1 MRAGAAFA
9 AAVLLALAMPAARAA
24 EKALVAV
31 TAIVEHPALDACRN
45 GIRDALKAAG
55 YAEGKNLTFVY
66 ESAKGSTDLATAIAR
81 KFVSDKASVIVAI
94 STPSAQAAV
103 AAAAAIPV
111 VFAAVTDPL
120 GAKLVRDMYAPGGN
134 VTGVSDLA
142 PVKKHIDLI
151 HKISPQARTI
161 GILFNPNESNSYTLL
176 SLMKSTA
183 MGVNMTL
190 VQAPART
197 AAEVPAAAQGLV
209 GKADVIFVPTDN
221 TIVSALDAVIKVGL
235 DNRIPVYAGDVD
247 AVKHGAI
254 AAIGVDYYN
263 VGWQAGNIVVR
274 ILGGAKPGKI
284 AVAGVDKTKLY
295 VNPGAAAKIGVTIPE
310 DVVAQADEVVK

>member
-1 MRAGAAFA
+1 
-9 AAVLLALAMPAARAA
+9 
-24 EKALVAV
+24 
-31 TAIVEHPALDACRN
+31 
-45 GIRDALKAAG
+45 
-55 YAEGKNLTFVY
+55 
-66 ESAKGSTDLATAIAR
+66 
-81 KFVSDKASVIVAI
+81 
-94 STPSAQAAV
+94 
-103 AAAAAIPV
+103 
-111 VFAAVTDPL
+111 
-120 GAKLVRDMYAPGGN
+120 MYTPGGN

-183 MGVNMTL
+183 MGINMTL
-190 VQAPART
+190 VQVPART

-274 ILGGAKPGKI
+274 VLGGAKPGKI
-284 AVAGVDKTKLY
+284 AVAGVDKTKL
-295 VNPGAAAKIGVTIPE
+295 
-310 DVVAQADEVVK
+310 

>member
-1 MRAGAAFA
+1 
-9 AAVLLALAMPAARAA
+9 
-24 EKALVAV
+24 
-31 TAIVEHPALDACRN
+31 
-45 GIRDALKAAG
+45 
-55 YAEGKNLTFVY
+55 
-66 ESAKGSTDLATAIAR
+66 
-81 KFVSDKASVIVAI
+81 VAI

-142 PVKKHIDLI
+142 PVKKHIELI
-151 HKISPQARTI
+151 RKITPKARTI
-161 GILFNPNESNSYTLL
+161 GMLFNPNEPNSYTLVK
-176 SLMKSTA
+176 LMKSTA
-183 MGVNMTL
+183 MGANMTL
-190 VQAPART
+190 VQAPARS
-197 AAEVPAAAQGLV
+197 AAEVPAAARGLV

-221 TIVSALDAVIKVGL
+221 TIVAALDAVIKVGL

-247 AVKHGAI
+247 AVKRGAI

-263 VGWQAGNIVVR
+263 LGRQAGNIVVR

-284 AVAGVDKTKLY
+284 AVAGVDRTNLY

-310 DVVAQADEVVK
+310 DVVSQADEVVK